1 MTAHTIPHPQTISS
15 EVAARKAARRK
26 IIERAHRLE
35 RDSYK
40 AMIQRKRQLQANSR
54 LATMTWRMTTEEKLV
69 QALENLQAGQER
81 LEKTVGVVQADIKEI
96 KHTQQEQGAAI
107 KQQGSVINHI
117 ATAIKALATKQDIER
132 VEKEVDKL
140 KERLRPPRAD

>member
-1 MTAHTIPHPQTISS
+1 
-15 EVAARKAARRK
+15 
-26 IIERAHRLE
+26 
-35 RDSYK
+35 
-40 AMIQRKRQLQANSR
+40 
-54 LATMTWRMTTEEKLV
+54 MTTEEKIV

-81 LEKTVGVVQADIKEI
+81 LEKTVGVVQADVKDI
-96 KHTQQEQGAAI
+96 KHTQQEQGEAI
-107 KQQGSVINHI
+107 KQQGAELKQQGSVINHI